1 MSKEERKMNEKF
13 DRICALCEY
22 SHKISGGEYF
32 VCRKKGVV
40 APDNVCR
47 KFTLVSKSV
56 QLSAKALRLTRETKI
71 VGYGSAILKQR

>member
-1 MSKEERKMNEKF
+1 MNEEF

-47 KFTLVSKSV
+47 KFTFDPLKMEVSP
-56 QLSAKALRLTRETKI
+56 QRLPPLTDPFSR
-71 VGYGSAILKQR
+71 